1 MINPDDV
8 QSPYEHGQLMIYG
21 ILAMLAAWYIVGGIL
36 WYFQAASRSRTADKE
51 RKRAAKAPQ

>member
-8 QSPYEHGQLMIYG
+8 QSPHQHGDLMVYG
-21 ILAMLAAWYIVGGIL
+21 ILVMLAAWYIVGGIL
-36 WYFQAASRSRTADKE
+36 WYFQAANDARKADKE